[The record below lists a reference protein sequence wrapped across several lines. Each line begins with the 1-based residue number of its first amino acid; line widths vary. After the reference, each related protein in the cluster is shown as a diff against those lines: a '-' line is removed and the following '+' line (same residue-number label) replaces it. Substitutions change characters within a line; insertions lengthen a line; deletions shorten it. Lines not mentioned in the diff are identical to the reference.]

1 MDRYVMTRVALI
13 LGRTPPA
20 SFTQA
25 YTDAPPVTLVNI
37 YHAQLVHLVPGD
49 VYDLAASRDGWV
61 LRQDPRMHLPTSA
74 PGQLSMPPWHKCST
88 LQQVDQVPDD
98 VYGLALYALDRSC
111 AKNRATGAY
120 NFNLGTS
127 PFTTSRTKHQLI
139 HNAAQRI
146 IRRLDEYVH
155 EVKTSV
161 VVDVHIAISGSP
173 SWNQAPACTH
183 RNAANDQALG

>member
-1 MDRYVMTRVALI
+1 MLKGGVSRLHLPPHAPRHML
-13 LGRTPPA
+13 TPRP
-20 SFTQA
+20 S
-25 YTDAPPVTLVNI
+25 LHVNM
-37 YHAQLVHLVPGD
+37 YHAQLVHQVPGD
-49 VYDLAASRDGWV
+49 VYGLAALWMDGSCAKT
-61 LRQDPRMHLPTSA
+61 LACTSH
-74 PGQLSMPPWHKCST
+74 PVHPNIHKCST
-88 LQQVDQVPDD
+88 LQQVDQVPGD

-173 SWNQAPACTH
+173 SWNIGIKEPSTSSYTSQ
-183 RNAANDQALG
+183 RSK